1 MIYLIGQLSVWLLLT
16 AGFAALA
23 GWMFAAQRAEPE
35 LRALRGTRER
45 MVRDLAQL
53 AAGDGLDMSDERDR
67 VAEANDSLARIRES
81 RIAELE
87 RALESARAR
96 ADDASGEAAELR
108 RQLERQGSEGE
119 ELTRLRGLVAEHEA
133 RRAQERDIE
142 TAIVEPVQPEPD
154 ENTMLQTWRLRY
166 FEQRVRYLEGLA
178 RAPTPAVETSPEPA
192 EPAQPI
198 LEWRARDAEARAS
211 FLEEQLRAQ
220 NAALVA
226 EPTAPAAEEEPPF
239 AANADVDMLLR
250 WRLLYLER
258 RVAHLQTRTDATP
271 QPVTAPV
278 EVVEAGPDPDR
289 WKWRA
294 RYLEARVR
302 HLEQRPVQVVAA
314 AAAAPVHETPASEPP
329 VEQRIAAPS
338 RRAKPSVLPAARNG
352 APDDLTL
359 IEGVSLLQ
367 QTTLYSLGVFHFDQI
382 AAWSDEN
389 VAWVDQYLRLQGR
402 IVEEEWVEQAGELAE
417 HGPAAA
423 RRVLE
428 SEDA

>member
-23 GWMFAAQRAEPE
+23 GWMFAAQRAEPD

-67 VAEANDSLARIRES
+67 AAEANDSLSRIRES

-108 RQLERQGSEGE
+108 RQIERQGSDGE

-133 RRAQERDIE
+133 RREQERNAE
-142 TAIVEPVQPEPD
+142 TAVVEPAQSEPD
-154 ENTMLQTWRLRY
+154 ENAMLQMWRLRY
-166 FEQRVRYLEGLA
+166 FEQRVRYLEGVA
-178 RAPTPAVETSPEPA
+178 RAPAPVVEPQPDAVEPV
-192 EPAQPI
+192 QPM
-198 LEWRARDAEARAS
+198 LEWRARDAEARAN
-211 FLEEQLRAQ
+211 FLESELR
-220 NAALVA
+220 VRDV
-226 EPTAPAAEEEPPF
+226 APAAEQAAPLAEEEPPF

-258 RVAHLQTRTDATP
+258 RVAHLQTRADATP
-271 QPVTAPV
+271 QSVATPV
-278 EVVEAGPDPDR
+278 EVAEAGPDPDR

-302 HLEQRPVQVVAA
+302 HLEQRPMQIVAA
-314 AAAAPVHETPASEPP
+314 AAPIAEAAEAEATVEP
-329 VEQRIAAPS
+329 QRIAAPA
-338 RRAKPSVLPAARNG
+338 RRAKPPVLPAARNG

-359 IEGVSLLQ
+359 IEGLSQLQ
-367 QTTLYSLGVFHFDQI
+367 QTTMYSLGVFHFDQI

-402 IVEEEWVEQAGELAE
+402 IVEEEWVDQARELAA

-428 SEDA
+428 GEEA

>member
-23 GWMFAAQRAEPE
+23 GWMFAAQRAEPD

-67 VAEANDSLARIRES
+67 AAEANDSLSRIRES

-108 RQLERQGSEGE
+108 RQIERQGSDGE

-133 RRAQERDIE
+133 RREQERNAE
-142 TAIVEPVQPEPD
+142 TAVVEPAQSETD
-154 ENTMLQTWRLRY
+154 ESAMLQMWRLRY
-166 FEQRVRYLEGLA
+166 FEQRVRYLEGVA
-178 RAPTPAVETSPEPA
+178 RAPAPVVEPRPDAVEPV
-192 EPAQPI
+192 QPM
-198 LEWRARDAEARAS
+198 LEWRARDAEARAN
-211 FLEEQLRAQ
+211 FLESELR
-220 NAALVA
+220 VRDV
-226 EPTAPAAEEEPPF
+226 APAAEQAAPTAEEEPPF

-258 RVAHLQTRTDATP
+258 RVAHLQTRATP
-271 QPVTAPV
+271 QPVAAPL
-278 EVVEAGPDPDR
+278 EVAEAGPDPDR

-302 HLEQRPVQVVAA
+302 HLEQRPLQVAP
-314 AAAAPVHETPASEPP
+314 AAPIAEAAEPEAT
-329 VEQRIAAPS
+329 VEPQRIAAPA
-338 RRAKPSVLPAARNG
+338 RRAKPPVLPAARNG

-359 IEGVSLLQ
+359 IEGLSQLQ
-367 QTTLYSLGVFHFDQI
+367 QTTMYSLGVFHFDQI

-402 IVEEEWVEQAGELAE
+402 IVEEEWVDQARELAA

-428 SEDA
+428 GEEA